1 MKKLTVV
8 FIALIF
14 AYTGVS
20 QGYFRVQGGP
30 VFSYLNGDGEGSGFD
45 KVNVGYTFGAAYE
58 MVAAK
63 NFSVQPELNFT
74 HLNAKESITTSE
86 IKFDYIQIPVLLK
99 GVNAKRNFSFF
110 LGPQLGFLTKAS
122 LVQSGKSSDI
132 KDDLT
137 QTDFSGVLGI
147 EFLFP
152 GNVFINARFT
162 QGFSNV
168 YKAEF
173 DSPNTTRH
181 QVFGLTVGYLFNK
194 KK

>member
-20 QGYFRVQGGP
+20 QSYFRVQGGP
-30 VFSYLNGDGEGSGFD
+30 VFSFLNGEGDASGFD
-45 KVNVGYTFGAAYE
+45 KVNVGYTFGVAYE

-63 NFSVQPELNFT
+63 SFSVQPELNFT
-74 HLNAKESITTSE
+74 HLVAEESITSSK
-86 IKFDYIQIPVLLK
+86 IKFDYIHIPVLLK

-122 LVQSGKSSDI
+122 LESNGKSSDVR
-132 KDDLT
+132 DDLT
-137 QTDFSGVLGI
+137 QTDFSGIVGI
-147 EFLFP
+147 EYLFP
-152 GNVFINARFT
+152 GNVFINVRFT

-173 DSPNTTRH
+173 DSPNSTRH
-181 QVFGLTVGYLFNK
+181 QIFGLTAGYLFNK